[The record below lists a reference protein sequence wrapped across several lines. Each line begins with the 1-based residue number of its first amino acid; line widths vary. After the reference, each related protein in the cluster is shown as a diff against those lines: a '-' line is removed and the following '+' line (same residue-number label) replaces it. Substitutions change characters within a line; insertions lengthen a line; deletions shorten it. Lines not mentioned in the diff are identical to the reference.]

1 MKASMVLYEGE
12 TFRVIE
18 STSVPFFRAYS
29 KGNERIDVF
38 WGITLADLMAT
49 LMKKK
54 PEWVEEIDMA
64 GD

>member
-18 STSVPFFRAYS
+18 STSVPFFRAYG
-29 KGNERIDVF
+29 KKNERRDVF
-38 WGITLADLMAT
+38 CGITLADLMAT

>member
-1 MKASMVLYEGE
+1 VKAPITLFEGE
-12 TFRVIE
+12 TFCVIE
-18 STSVPFFRAYS
+18 STNVPFFRAYS

-49 LMKKK
+49 LMKKQ
-54 PEWVEEIDMA
+54 PEWAKEIDMA